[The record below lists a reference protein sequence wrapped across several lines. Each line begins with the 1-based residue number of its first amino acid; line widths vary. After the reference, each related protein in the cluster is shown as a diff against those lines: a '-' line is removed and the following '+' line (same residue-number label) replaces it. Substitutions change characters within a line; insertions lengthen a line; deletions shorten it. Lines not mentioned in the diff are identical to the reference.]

1 MLIINNYAYFMVFKG
16 NNFKII
22 TCLSAFIGIILDYIP
37 YFIEYKGY
45 NIRL

>member
-1 MLIINNYAYFMVFKG
+1 MLIFYYFTTLCLKTSKY
-16 NNFKII
+16 FKIF
-22 TCLSAFIGIILDYIP
+22 TCLSAFNGIILDYIP